1 MISEACQNHKHLQK
15 SRTSPLGVLALPNMW
30 YLPLFIVHKL
40 FSQFCLWLLCPS
52 LPPIQHLFFSLPP
65 SLLPSHS
72 LIPLHTS
79 INRALQSAQSH
90 TVLNAAVVQL
100 QWAAIDL
107 NHWIKRGRKAERAKT
122 RDEPH
127 SAFFYPPFPL
137 DHRLKPLALLKSI
150 VKLLL
155 PLPVSTHARARL
167 TQGPVD
173 FPKYT
178 LCTGNLTDLWASAV
192 TALKEKL

>member
-1 MISEACQNHKHLQK
+1 M
-15 SRTSPLGVLALPNMW
+15 TLGCLSALPKMW
-30 YLPLFIVHKL
+30 HLPLFYCTQAVFTVPPLVVLPIP
-40 FSQFCLWLLCPS
+40 PS
-52 LPPIQHLFFSLPP
+52 HPAFLRLPP
-65 SLLPSHS
+65 SLLPSYS

-100 QWAAIDL
+100 QWAATDP
-107 NHWIKRGRKAERAKT
+107 NHWIKRGRKAEHAKT
-122 RDEPH
+122 MDEPL
-127 SAFFYPPFPL
+127 STFFYPPFSL
-137 DHRLKPLALLKSI
+137 DHRLKPLAVRKSI

-155 PLPVSTHARARL
+155 PLPVSTHTPACL

-178 LCTGNLTDLWASAV
+178 LCTGNLTDLWVSAV